1 MLVAAH
7 PDDETIGAGGMLP
20 RFAEVTVV
28 HVTDGAPRNPADA
41 MAAGYSSRRDYARA
55 RSRELRNALEVAGI
69 PQAAS
74 VSLDF
79 VDQETALDLAYLTLH
94 LLTLI
99 RDLRPAVVLTHAYEG
114 GHPDNDAV
122 AFGVHAACRLEQA
135 APRVWEFTSYH
146 EAPGGG
152 GIETGRFLGGGDPGE
167 AVVLSKDERRRK
179 RSMTECFATQ
189 AGMLRNF
196 RLDKE
201 RYRAAPCYDFGEA
214 PHAGPLF
221 YERRG
226 WPLSGDRWRELAAG
240 ALRNMSLPPV
250 L

>member
-20 RFAEVTVV
+20 RFEQVTVV
-28 HVTDGAPRNPADA
+28 HVTDGAPRDPADA
-41 MAAGYSSRRDYARA
+41 IAAGYSTRREYARA
-55 RSRELRNALEVAGI
+55 RWRELRDALEMAGI
-69 PQAAS
+69 GRDAS

-79 VDQETALDLAYLTLH
+79 VDQETSLDLAYLALH

-99 RDLRPAVVLTHAYEG
+99 RDLRPSIVLTHAYEG

-122 AFGVHAACRLEQA
+122 AFGVHAACALEQP

-146 EAPGGG
+146 EAPGAG

-167 AVVLSKDERRRK
+167 AVVLSKDDRARK

-189 AGMLRNF
+189 ARMLRNF
-196 RLDKE
+196 RVDKE
-201 RYRAAPCYDFGEA
+201 RYRAAPSYNFAEA

-221 YERRG
+221 YERQG
-226 WPLSGDRWRELAAG
+226 WALSGDRWRVLAAG
-240 ALRNMSLPPV
+240 ALRNMALPSV